1 MIVADTSAL
10 IAALLVE
17 REGPACLAALA
28 EATHIAVS
36 AGTLVE
42 FYIVTSKPE
51 LRDVARAFLVDL
63 DHEVFEVSAYFARL
77 AGENYRMWGRG
88 FHPAKLN
95 MGDCYAYT
103 LAKELGRPLLFI
115 GNDFAQTDIR
125 SVLANPDPERP

>member
-1 MIVADTSAL
+1 MLA
-10 IAALLVE
+10 E
-17 REGPACLAALA
+17 RKGPACLAALA
-28 EATHIAVS
+28 DATQIAVS

-51 LRDVARAFLVDL
+51 LRDVGRAFLVDL
-63 DHEVFEVSAYFARL
+63 DHEVFEVTAEFARM
-77 AGENYRMWGRG
+77 AGDSYRMWGRG

-115 GNDFAQTDIR
+115 GNDFAQTDIK
-125 SVLANPDPERP
+125 SVLANPDPEHP